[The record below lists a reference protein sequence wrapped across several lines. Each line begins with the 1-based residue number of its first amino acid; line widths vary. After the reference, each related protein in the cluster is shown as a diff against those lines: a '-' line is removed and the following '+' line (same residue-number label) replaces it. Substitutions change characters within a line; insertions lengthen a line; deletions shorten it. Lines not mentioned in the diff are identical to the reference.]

1 MESRVSSLVEVQGP
15 LTAVVSLVAEHGLQG
30 AWAPAVAAPGLCSSG
45 SVVVACGLNC
55 SAACGIFPGQG
66 SNPRLLHWQAD
77 SLPLSHRGS
86 PVFSFKTENLKF
98 TLKIK
103 NV

>member
-1 MESRVSSLVEVQGP
+1 M
-15 LTAVVSLVAEHGLQG
+15 ASLVAEHGLQG
-30 AWAPAVAAPGLCSSG
+30 ARALAVAAPGLYSSG
-45 SVVVACGLNC
+45 SVVVARGLNC
-55 SAACGIFPGQG
+55 STACGIFPDQG
-66 SNPRLLHWQAD
+66 STPRLLHWQAD
-77 SLPLSHRGS
+77 SWPLSHRGS